1 MVEKYP
7 KNSRKIVG
15 GQVERLTGECI
26 ERILEGD
33 VDVVVFANA
42 LVVDG
47 PRKHR
52 SGSRIYGS
60 SDSILGNSGRLGVR
74 IGVDRRRLWCR
85 RDDEIDKL
93 HVAFVAAT
101 RRSSEQSCSS
111 WSSVTF
117 PSVGE
122 EGELGRLWV

>member
-1 MVEKYP
+1 MLEKYP
-7 KNSRKIVG
+7 KNSRKIVE
-15 GQVERLTGECI
+15 GQVERLTGEC
-26 ERILEGD
+26 ERIMEGD
-33 VDVVVFANA
+33 VDVIVFANA
-42 LVVDG
+42 LVVDS
-47 PRKHR
+47 PKKRR

-60 SDSILGNSGRLGVR
+60 SQIILDNSGTLSVR
-74 IGVDRRRLWCR
+74 IGVGRRRLWGR

-101 RRSSEQSCSS
+101 RRSSERSCSS

-122 EGELGRLWV
+122 EE